1 MSKVQSFHG
10 HASFYPWFVRDFSS
24 IPTSIDEVIKKNVG
38 FKWEEE
44 QQKEFQLINEKLTQA
59 PLLSLPNFVKTFE
72 VECDALGL
80 GIGAVLMQEGGPIA
94 YFNEKVSGIALKY
107 HTYEK
112 ELYSLV
118 WALET
123 WEHYL

>member
-10 HASFYPWFVRDFSS
+10 HASFYRRFVRDFSS
-24 IPTSIDEVIKKNVG
+24 IPTSIDEVIKKNVR

-44 QQKEFQLINEKLTQA
+44 QQKAFQLINEKLTQA

-72 VECDALGL
+72 VEFDASGL
-80 GIGAVLMQEGGPIA
+80 GIGAILMQEGGPIA
-94 YFNEKVSGIALKY
+94 YFNEKVSGIAPKY

-118 WALET
+118 RALET
-123 WEHYL
+123 LEHYL